1 MRTVHFRSFAAAAVA
16 ILTMSG
22 NVAAQDK
29 PSALLNT
36 LEVRQLVARAE
47 PEDNLRLSAHFSALA
62 DRYTGEAKRHL
73 SMSQSFVGNPSRNL
87 GTGMSAH
94 CKRLADLNTQSA
106 TTARELA
113 VYHEKQA
120 RGTSVSLPRD
130 AAQFHSGAG
139 APEPTDK
146 ELKALA
152 SKASTPAEHRAL
164 EEYFLMLAKRY
175 TADAD
180 QHIALAQQ
188 YQGTRL
194 ASASMLHDHL
204 AALARDEA
212 KEATAATEMH
222 KQLAGLP
229 R

>member
-1 MRTVHFRSFAAAAVA
+1 MRTVHFRCLVSAAVA

-29 PSALLNT
+29 PTVLLNT

-47 PEDNLRLSAHFSALA
+47 PEDNLRLSAHFSALS
-62 DRYTGEAKRHL
+62 DRYTAEAKRHL

-94 CKRLADLNTQSA
+94 CKRLADLNTESA
-106 TTARELA
+106 TTVRELA
-113 VYHEKQA
+113 AYHEKLA
-120 RGTSVSLPRD
+120 RGTSATPPPN
-130 AAQFHSGAG
+130 AAPFHSGAG
-139 APEPTDK
+139 APQPTDK

-152 SKASTPAEHRAL
+152 AKASTPSEHRAL

-175 TADAD
+175 TADSE

-194 ASASMLHDHL
+194 ASAAMLHDHL
-204 AALARDEA
+204 AGLAREEA
-212 KEATAATEMH
+212 KEATAAAEMH

>member
-1 MRTVHFRSFAAAAVA
+1 MRTIHFRSVASAAIA
-16 ILTMSG
+16 ILTMAGSI
-22 NVAAQDK
+22 AAQDK
-29 PSALLNT
+29 PAALLNI

-62 DRYTGEAKRHL
+62 DRYAAEARRHL
-73 SMSQSFVGNPSRNL
+73 SMSQIFVGNPSRNL

-94 CKRLADLNTQSA
+94 CKRLADLTTQSA
-106 TTARELA
+106 TTVRELA
-113 VYHEKQA
+113 AYHEKLA
-120 RGTSVSLPRD
+120 RGTSASLPRD

-152 SKASTPAEHRAL
+152 ANASTPSEHRAL

-180 QHIALAQQ
+180 EHIVLAQQ

-204 AALARDEA
+204 AGLARQEA
-212 KEATAATEMH
+212 KEATAAAEMH
-222 KQLAGLP
+222 KQLATLP